1 MNPFFSIITV
11 TKNTEKKVDLTI
23 KSVLS
28 QNFNNFEYIIV
39 DGYSKDRTF
48 SKIKEY
54 KNKKIKVF
62 RYKDRNFYDG
72 LNYGVKQAKG
82 KYIAILNSGDFFF
95 SKDILITIKNKILKF
110 DKYEFFFSNL
120 IYLNNNLKINR
131 IWKERRFNQNLNDV
145 FNIPHPTIFI
155 KNEIAKKFKYNVS
168 YKVSSDL
175 DFIIRLFKNKIKYKY
190 LNIFTVAMEQGGMS
204 SNLKHLKLKLRE
216 DLIIHRKYFK
226 HYIVHFLIQ
235 KFNKLRSLNFVSR
248 KNISNKILR
257 TLRNLK
263 YENNY

>member
-11 TKNTEKKVDLTI
+11 TKNTEQKVGLTI

-95 SKDILITIKNKILKF
+95 SNVILITIKKKITF
-110 DKYEFFFSNL
+110 
-120 IYLNNNLKINR
+120 
-131 IWKERRFNQNLNDV
+131 
-145 FNIPHPTIFI
+145 
-155 KNEIAKKFKYNVS
+155 
-168 YKVSSDL
+168 
-175 DFIIRLFKNKIKYKY
+175 KY
-190 LNIFTVAMEQGGMS
+190 LNIFTGAMEQGGMS
-204 SNLKHLKLKLRE
+204 SNLKYLLLKLRE

-226 HYIVHFLIQ
+226 YYIVHFLIQ
-235 KFNKLRSLNFVSR
+235 KFNKLRSLNFVRR
-248 KNISNKILR
+248 KVISNKILR
-257 TLRNLK
+257 TLKNLK
-263 YENNY
+263 CENNY

>member
-11 TKNTEKKVDLTI
+11 TKNTEQKIDLTI

-54 KNKKIKVF
+54 KDKKIKVF
-62 RYKDRNFYDG
+62 RYNDRNFYDG
-72 LNYGVKQAKG
+72 LNYGVKRAKG

-95 SKDILITIKNKILKF
+95 SNDILITIKKKILQF
-110 DKYEFFFSNL
+110 DKYDFFFSNL
-120 IYLNNNLKINR
+120 IYFNNNFKIIR
-131 IWKERRFNQNLNDV
+131 IWKERSFKKSLNDA
-145 FNIPHPTIFI
+145 FMIPHPTIFI
-155 KNEIAKKFKYNVS
+155 KNKIAKKFKYNVS

-175 DFIIRLFKNKIKYKY
+175 DFIIRLCKNNIKFKY
-190 LNIFTVAMEQGGMS
+190 LNFFTVAMEQGGMS
-204 SNLKHLKLKLRE
+204 SNLKHLLIKLRE

-226 HYIVHFLIQ
+226 HYILHFFIQ
-235 KFNKLRSLNFVSR
+235 KLSKLNSLNFGNQ
-248 KNISNKILR
+248 KNISNRIHKTI
-257 TLRNLK
+257 TNLEYK
-263 YENNY
+263 NNF

>member
-11 TKNTEKKVDLTI
+11 TKNTEQKVGLTI

-95 SKDILITIKNKILKF
+95 SNDILITIKNKILKF

-120 IYLNNNLKINR
+120 IYLNNHLRINR
-131 IWKERRFNQNLNDV
+131 IWKETRFNHNLNDV

-155 KNEIAKKFKYNVS
+155 KNKIAKKFKYNVS

-175 DFIIRLFKNKIKYKY
+175 DFIIRLLKKKITFKY

-204 SNLKHLKLKLRE
+204 SNLKYLLLKLRE

-226 HYIVHFLIQ
+226 YYIVHFLIQ
-235 KFNKLRSLNFVSR
+235 KFNKLRSLNFVRR
-248 KNISNKILR
+248 KDISNKILR
-257 TLRNLK
+257 TLKNLK
-263 YENNY
+263 CENNY